1 MGEKGEEVYS
11 EWQSWPIFHRLLR
24 ILNDN
29 KNTVEDLKFDTEIAF
44 PLIQSKVEN
53 ILYLSH

>member
-1 MGEKGEEVYS
+1 MAT
-11 EWQSWPIFHRLLR
+11 WPIFHRLLR

-53 ILYLSH
+53 ILYLSHYVVKIKLSNP

>member
-1 MGEKGEEVYS
+1 MAT
-11 EWQSWPIFHRLLR
+11 WPIFHRLLR